1 MPWNLLLTIGVKL
14 VGAYFTKHKAKQEER
29 QKFLE
34 FVTYLDSKELIS
46 AKIKMSYKDTM
57 SELDQKIAEAN
68 KNENT
73 VS

>member
-1 MPWNLLLTIGVKL
+1 MPWTIILNLAVKL
-14 VGAYFTKHKAKQEER
+14 MGAYFTGRKEKQEER

-46 AKIKMSYKDTM
+46 AKIKMSYGDTM
-57 SELDQKIAEAN
+57 SELDAKIAEAN

-73 VS
+73 NA

>member
-1 MPWNLLLTIGVKL
+1 MPWTIILNLAVKL
-14 VGAYFTKHKAKQEER
+14 MGAYFTNRKEKQEER

-46 AKIKMSYKDTM
+46 AKIKMSYGDTM
-57 SELDQKIAEAN
+57 SELDAKIAEAN

-73 VS
+73 NA

>member
-1 MPWNLLLTIGVKL
+1 MPWTIILNLAVKL
-14 VGAYFTKHKAKQEER
+14 MGAYFTNRKEKQEER

-46 AKIKMSYKDTM
+46 AKIKMSYGDTM
-57 SELDQKIAEAN
+57 SELDAKIVEAN

-73 VS
+73 NS